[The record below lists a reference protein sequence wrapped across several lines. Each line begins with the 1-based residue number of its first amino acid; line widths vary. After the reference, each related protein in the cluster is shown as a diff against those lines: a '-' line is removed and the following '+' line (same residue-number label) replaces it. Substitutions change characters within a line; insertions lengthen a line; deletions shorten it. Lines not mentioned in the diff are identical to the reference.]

1 MVKLFAQA
9 ERLVRRMLNEMGV
22 LREKKRRKRRGEKRV
37 WERLRM
43 PFLMAGQALVSLSSF
58 LPFSTHLDHA
68 RC

>member
-22 LREKKRRKRRGEKRV
+22 LRKKRRKRRGEKRV